1 MGDLAGEMLVNQHGE
16 ADMGVSV
23 ALTHMRDM
31 LSLTI
36 ERLFYYNP
44 FTMSIWKRIMYWI
57 GLRSD
62 PGPRYFK
69 FSESTL
75 VTLKTL
81 SEHEGRP
88 EDKLAQDL
96 IAAGL
101 SQYYSVDELMEK
113 WETLSP
119 RERDAA
125 ALICLGFT
133 NQEIAEHM
141 TVSPETVKTHITNL
155 LRKFQLSSR
164 YELRNLLSE
173 WDFSA
178 WEK

>member
-1 MGDLAGEMLVNQHGE
+1 
-16 ADMGVSV
+16 
-23 ALTHMRDM
+23 
-31 LSLTI
+31 
-36 ERLFYYNP
+36 
-44 FTMSIWKRIMYWI
+44 
-57 GLRSD
+57 LRSD

-81 SEHEGRP
+81 SAHEGRP

-113 WETLSP
+113 WETLSA
-119 RERDAA
+119 RERDVA
-125 ALICLGFT
+125 ALICLGYT
-133 NQEIAEHM
+133 NELIAERL
-141 TVSPETVKTHITNL
+141 VIAPNTVKTHVTNV
-155 LRKFQLSSR
+155 LRKFQVSSR
-164 YELRNLLSE
+164 YEIQNIFAE

-178 WEK
+178 WGR

>member
-1 MGDLAGEMLVNQHGE
+1 
-16 ADMGVSV
+16 
-23 ALTHMRDM
+23 MRESI
-31 LSLTI
+31 SLTI
-36 ERLFYYNP
+36 EHLFYYNL

-81 SEHEGRP
+81 SAHEGRP
-88 EDKLAQDL
+88 EEKLAQDL

-113 WETLSP
+113 WETLSA
-119 RERDAA
+119 RERDVA
-125 ALICLGFT
+125 ALICLGYT
-133 NQEIAEHM
+133 NELIAERLVI
-141 TVSPETVKTHITNL
+141 TPNTVKTHVKNV
-155 LRKFQLSSR
+155 LRKFQVNSR
-164 YELRNLLSE
+164 YEIQNLLSE

-178 WEK
+178 WGN